1 MSMTDRSRSTRH
13 LVDPAVDAV
22 LDVFPPFVF
31 SAEAL
36 PAVRERM
43 GRPVEGAPD
52 PAELYPDVDRSE
64 HRVPGADGDPDVR
77 VLHYRLR
84 GRAAGSPALLWMHGG
99 GYVIGNADQDD
110 LLCRRIATETGAAV
124 TSVDYRLAPETPA
137 PGPVDDCYAALAWVH
152 ENAASLGAD
161 RSRIAVGGLSAG
173 GGLAA
178 CLAILARDR
187 GEIPV
192 GFQLLLSPML
202 DDRTATTEPA
212 HPYAGEFVWT
222 PDDNRFGWS
231 AYLSGEAGKPEVSP
245 YAAAARVESTAGLP
259 PGFISVGSLDLF
271 AEEDITYATRLMREG
286 VPTELHV
293 YPGGYHGFTMV
304 ADAWLT
310 KAYYRDFIGAL
321 NRYFDRAVG

>member
-1 MSMTDRSRSTRH
+1 MSMTEHPTSTRH
-13 LVDPAVDAV
+13 LVDPDVAAV

-31 SAEAL
+31 SAETL
-36 PAVRERM
+36 PTIREGM
-43 GRPVEGAPD
+43 GRTIEGAPD
-52 PAELYPDVDRSE
+52 PAEVYPDVERSE
-64 HRVPGADGDPDVR
+64 HHVPGTEGNPDVR
-77 VLHYRLR
+77 VLHYGPRQP
-84 GRAAGSPALLWMHGG
+84 AATSPALLWIHGG

-137 PGPVDDCYAALAWVH
+137 PGPVDDCYAALSWLH
-152 ENAASLGAD
+152 RNAGSLGVD
-161 RSRIAVGGLSAG
+161 PSRIAVGGMSAG

-192 GFQLLLSPML
+192 GFQLLIYPML

-222 PDDNRFGWS
+222 PAANRFGWS
-231 AYLSGEAGKPEVSP
+231 AYLGGEPGKPDVSP

-259 PGFISVGSLDLF
+259 ATFISVGSLDLF
-271 AEEDITYATRLMREG
+271 AEEDTAYAVRLMREG

-293 YPGGYHGFTMV
+293 YPGGYHGFNMV
-304 ADAWLT
+304 PDAWLT

-321 NRYFDRAVG
+321 QRYFNRAVS